1 MSSAARKRMG
11 STYNRYTGDA
21 GFRRAT
27 FTRRAEFYR
36 RDLHQGCQIRGHQV
50 RWRRHVQRAT
60 FTSDAR
66 FEKARASTWTGA
78 RRTWP
83 TGWTALRTPS
93 TPPGNQ
99 WPLLVRERPDE
110 PAPRKAIVPE

>member
-36 RDLHQGCQIRGHQV
+36 RDLHQGCAIRGHHV
-50 RWRRHVQRAT
+50 RWRRHVQR
-60 FTSDAR
+60 
-66 FEKARASTWTGA
+66 GYLHQ
-78 RRTWP
+78 RR
-83 TGWTALRTPS
+83 
-93 TPPGNQ
+93 Q
-99 WPLLVRERPDE
+99 VREGTSEHLDWCAPDVADRLDSVE
-110 PAPRKAIVPE
+110 DTFNTTR